1 MAVAN
6 VGLGAVLLR
15 LIRATGLICVRVPRL
30 WWLYRARRTTDFDG
44 WLADTVVALGPAFV
58 KAAQLLSTRADVLPP
73 RICRALARLYDNVR
87 PDPVDATAVLA
98 ATGIPVSGARL
109 VGSGSIACVYRVR
122 SAGRELAVKVR
133 RPGIDRSL
141 NGDLAMLE
149 KVAWLLAKIP
159 PLRGVPVVEI
169 AGQLTDC
176 IRGQLDLAREADFLR
191 EIRESMR
198 SVPGITVP
206 AVEMSTK
213 DVLVMEFVPD
223 LRRRRPDEFAEAD
236 RERAVVRALR
246 AAYRMLFLDGV
257 VHCDLHPG
265 NLYFR
270 ADGTIVIVDAGF
282 TVRLTDSA
290 REKFAAFFYCMS
302 QGDGPACADIVLS
315 TAVTLTRSA
324 RGRGP
329 LYAVSSSLRSLRF
342 APKDE
347 DTAAAAHSTDVAAF
361 RTGMTTLIEDAAG
374 RPAAEFD
381 LVSFAAALFDLQR
394 RYGFY
399 ADPQFVFPILSLLVL
414 EGAVREFHPKVDFQ
428 REAKPFLTT
437 ALFECVLTAGMAA
450 K

>member
-1 MAVAN
+1 
-6 VGLGAVLLR
+6 
-15 LIRATGLICVRVPRL
+15 
-30 WWLYRARRTTDFDG
+30 
-44 WLADTVVALGPAFV
+44 
-58 KAAQLLSTRADVLPP
+58 
-73 RICRALARLYDNVR
+73 
-87 PDPVDATAVLA
+87 
-98 ATGIPVSGARL
+98 
-109 VGSGSIACVYRVR
+109 
-122 SAGRELAVKVR
+122 
-133 RPGIDRSL
+133 
-141 NGDLAMLE
+141 
-149 KVAWLLAKIP
+149 
-159 PLRGVPVVEI
+159 
-169 AGQLTDC
+169 LTDS
-176 IRGQLDLAREADFLR
+176 IRGQLDLAREAKFLG
-191 EIRESMR
+191 EIRNSMR
-198 SVPGITVP
+198 SVPGVTVP
-206 AVEMSTK
+206 AVDTTMSTK
-213 DVLVMEFVPD
+213 DVLVMEFVDD

-236 RERAVVRALR
+236 RERAVVTALR

-315 TAVTLTRSA
+315 TAKSA
-324 RGRGP
+324 PG
-329 LYAVSSSLRSLRF
+329 A
-342 APKDE
+342 
-347 DTAAAAHSTDVAAF
+347 DVAAF
-361 RTGMTTLIEDAAG
+361 RAGMTALIEDAAG

-381 LVSFAAALFDLQR
+381 LVVFATALFDLQR

-437 ALFECVLTAGMAA
+437 ALFESVLTAGMAA

>member
-1 MAVAN
+1 
-6 VGLGAVLLR
+6 
-15 LIRATGLICVRVPRL
+15 L
-30 WWLYRARRTTDFDG
+30 WWLYRTRRTTEFELG
-44 WLADTVVALGPAFV
+44 LADTVVALGPAFV
-58 KAAQLLSTRADVLPP
+58 KVAQLLSTRADVVPP
-73 RICRALARLYDNVR
+73 RICRALARLYDNVA

-98 ATGIPVSGARL
+98 AAGIPVSGARL

-149 KVAWLLAKIP
+149 KVAWLLARTP

-169 AGQLTDC
+169 AGQLTGC
-176 IRGQLDLAREADFLR
+176 IRGQLDLAREAVFLR
-191 EIRESMR
+191 EIRDSMR
-198 SVPGITVP
+198 AVPGVTVP

-213 DVLVMEFVPD
+213 DVLVMDFVPD
-223 LRRRRPDEFAEAD
+223 LRRRRPDELAEAD
-236 RERAVVRALR
+236 RERAVVTALR

-315 TAVTLTRSA
+315 TATSAPGADVT
-324 RGRGP
+324 
-329 LYAVSSSLRSLRF
+329 
-342 APKDE
+342 
-347 DTAAAAHSTDVAAF
+347 AF
-361 RTGMTTLIEDAAG
+361 RTGMTTLIETAAG

-381 LVSFAAALFDLQR
+381 LVSFATALFDLQR

>member
-6 VGLGAVLLR
+6 VGLGAVFFR
-15 LIRATGLICVRVPRL
+15 LVRALGLICLRGPRL
-30 WWLYRARRTTDFDG
+30 CWVRRTPEFDKA
-44 WLADTVVALGPAFV
+44 LADTVVALGPAFV
-58 KAAQLLSTRADVLPP
+58 KAAQLLSTRADLLPP
-73 RICRALARLYDNVR
+73 RFCRALARLYDNVR
-87 PDPVDATAVLA
+87 PDPADATAVLA
-98 ATGIPVSGARL
+98 AAGLPTAGARL
-109 VGSGSIACVYRVR
+109 VGSGSIACVYRVQ
-122 SAGRELAVKVR
+122 SADGRELAVKVR
-133 RPGIDRSL
+133 RPGIERSL
-141 NGDLAMLE
+141 NGDLAMIERL
-149 KVAWLLAKIP
+149 AWLLARTP

-169 AGQLTDC
+169 VGQLTDS

-191 EIRESMR
+191 EIRASMR
-198 SVPGITVP
+198 SVPGVTVP
-206 AVEMSTK
+206 AVETSTK

-223 LRRRRPDEFAEAD
+223 LRRRRPDEFAEPD
-236 RERAVVRALR
+236 RERAVVTALR

-270 ADGTIVIVDAGF
+270 TDGTIVIVDAGF
-282 TVRLTDSA
+282 TVRLRDSA

-302 QGDGPACADIVLS
+302 QGDGPACADIVLATATS
-315 TAVTLTRSA
+315 TPGADA
-324 RGRGP
+324 
-329 LYAVSSSLRSLRF
+329 
-342 APKDE
+342 
-347 DTAAAAHSTDVAAF
+347 AAF
-361 RTGMTTLIEDAAG
+361 RAGMTALIEDAAG

-381 LVSFAAALFDLQR
+381 LVSFATALFDLQR

>member
-1 MAVAN
+1 MAVVN
-6 VGLGAVLLR
+6 VGPGAVLFR
-15 LIRATGLICVRVPRL
+15 FIRALGLICLRGPRL
-30 WWLYRARRTTDFDG
+30 CWVRRTPEFDKE
-44 WLADTVVALGPAFV
+44 LADTVVALGPAFV
-58 KAAQLLSTRADVLPP
+58 KAAQLLSTRADLLPP
-73 RICRALARLYDNVR
+73 RFCRALARLYDNVR
-87 PDPVDATAVLA
+87 PDRVDATAVLA
-98 ATGIPVSGARL
+98 AAGLPTAGARL

-122 SAGRELAVKVR
+122 SADGRELAAKVR
-133 RPGIDRSL
+133 RPGIERSL

-149 KVAWLLAKIP
+149 RLAWLLARVP
-159 PLRGVPVVEI
+159 RLRGVPVVEI
-169 AGQLTDC
+169 VGQLTDS

-191 EIRESMR
+191 EIRQSMR
-198 SVPGITVP
+198 SVPGVTVP
-206 AVEMSTK
+206 AVETSTG

-236 RERAVVRALR
+236 RERAVVTALR

-270 ADGTIVIVDAGF
+270 TDGTIVIVDAGF

-315 TAVTLTRSA
+315 TATSA
-324 RGRGP
+324 PG
-329 LYAVSSSLRSLRF
+329 A
-342 APKDE
+342 
-347 DTAAAAHSTDVAAF
+347 DVAAF
-361 RTGMTTLIEDAAG
+361 RAGMTELIEDAAG

-381 LVSFAAALFDLQR
+381 LVSFATALFDLQR

>member
-1 MAVAN
+1 
-6 VGLGAVLLR
+6 
-15 LIRATGLICVRVPRL
+15 
-30 WWLYRARRTTDFDG
+30 
-44 WLADTVVALGPAFV
+44 
-58 KAAQLLSTRADVLPP
+58 
-73 RICRALARLYDNVR
+73 
-87 PDPVDATAVLA
+87 
-98 ATGIPVSGARL
+98 
-109 VGSGSIACVYRVR
+109 
-122 SAGRELAVKVR
+122 
-133 RPGIDRSL
+133 
-141 NGDLAMLE
+141 
-149 KVAWLLAKIP
+149 
-159 PLRGVPVVEI
+159 
-169 AGQLTDC
+169 
-176 IRGQLDLAREADFLR
+176 
-191 EIRESMR
+191 
-198 SVPGITVP
+198 
-206 AVEMSTK
+206 
-213 DVLVMEFVPD
+213 VMEFVDD

-236 RERAVVRALR
+236 RERAVVTALR

-302 QGDGPACADIVLS
+302 QGDGPACADIVLT
-315 TAVTLTRSA
+315 TAKSA
-324 RGRGP
+324 PG
-329 LYAVSSSLRSLRF
+329 A
-342 APKDE
+342 
-347 DTAAAAHSTDVAAF
+347 DVAAF
-361 RTGMTTLIEDAAG
+361 RAGMATLIEDAAG

-381 LVSFAAALFDLQR
+381 LVAFATALFDLQR

>member
-6 VGLGAVLLR
+6 VGLGAVLFR
-15 LIRATGLICVRVPRL
+15 FIRAMGLICRRGPRL
-30 WWLYRARRTTDFDG
+30 CWVRRTPEFDKA
-44 WLADTVVALGPAFV
+44 LADTVVALGPAFV
-58 KAAQLLSTRADVLPP
+58 KAAQLLSTRADVVPP

-87 PDPVDATAVLA
+87 PDPADATVLA
-98 ATGIPVSGARL
+98 AAGLPTAGARL

-122 SAGRELAVKVR
+122 SADGRELAAKVR
-133 RPGIDRSL
+133 RPGIERSL

-149 KVAWLLAKIP
+149 RLAWLLARTP

-169 AGQLTDC
+169 VGQLTDS

-191 EIRESMR
+191 EIRDSMR
-198 SVPGITVP
+198 SVPGVTVP
-206 AVEMSTK
+206 AVETSTT

-236 RERAVVRALR
+236 RERAVVTALR

-270 ADGTIVIVDAGF
+270 TDGTIVIVDAGF

-315 TAVTLTRSA
+315 TATSA
-324 RGRGP
+324 PG
-329 LYAVSSSLRSLRF
+329 A
-342 APKDE
+342 
-347 DTAAAAHSTDVAAF
+347 DVAAF
-361 RTGMTTLIEDAAG
+361 RAGMTALIEDAAG

-381 LVSFAAALFDLQR
+381 LVSFATALFDLQR

-437 ALFECVLTAGMAA
+437 ALFESVLTAAMAA